1 MQPLSLTLSYHFIYY
16 RLSNSQRE
24 NRIFFFCVWALWRG
38 SLSPSVWLIVRW
50 FEWYL
55 SLYCSEDRWR
65 RWGAE
70 WWRHE
75 RNKQWNVW
83 FRVQLRTLVFA
94 RGCNKSWESFIKK
107 KNIYME
113 NSVIEWAV
121 KVQSFVKTTKLNL
134 FLRTC
139 IVSSHK
145 FSPEVQRG
153 FALVRMTLKLF

>member
-107 KNIYME
+107 KTSTWRIQLLNELWKYSHLWRRQNYISSWE
-113 NSVIEWAV
+113 RV
-121 KVQSFVKTTKLNL
+121 SFRVTNFPLKFKEG
-134 FLRTC
+134 
-139 IVSSHK
+139 SH
-145 FSPEVQRG
+145 
-153 FALVRMTLKLF
+153 